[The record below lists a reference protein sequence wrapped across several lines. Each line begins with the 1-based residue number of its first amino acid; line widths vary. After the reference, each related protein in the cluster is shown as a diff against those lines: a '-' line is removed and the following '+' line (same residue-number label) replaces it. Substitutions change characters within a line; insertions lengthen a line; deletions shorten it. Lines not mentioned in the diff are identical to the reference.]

1 MSQSKI
7 AAGVAFDPDVL
18 DYLRRLCTEFQ
29 RDRSFVIN
37 AIVRDYA
44 QQQQAQPRKRE
55 RGFASIKWTE
65 KRRIIYENLGVRN

>member
-1 MSQSKI
+1 MTPSKI

-18 DYLRRLCTEFQ
+18 EFLSRLCTEFK

-44 QQQQAQPRKRE
+44 KQQESRPRKRE
-55 RGFASIKWTE
+55 RAINF
-65 KRRIIYENLGVRN
+65 